1 MFSLKEFIF
10 RGIQGMIGNEPDY
23 KVIEY
28 SAAWYDKGVL
38 TEIELAEIDK
48 LITAKNEAL
57 EVEYVEVEDGM
68 GSDN

>member
-10 RGIQGMIGNEPDY
+10 RGIKGMIGNEPDY

-38 TEIELAEIDK
+38 TDAELTEIDQ
-48 LITAKNEAL
+48 LITAKNIVMIAE
-57 EVEYVEVEDGM
+57 ETDGT
-68 GSDN
+68 DN